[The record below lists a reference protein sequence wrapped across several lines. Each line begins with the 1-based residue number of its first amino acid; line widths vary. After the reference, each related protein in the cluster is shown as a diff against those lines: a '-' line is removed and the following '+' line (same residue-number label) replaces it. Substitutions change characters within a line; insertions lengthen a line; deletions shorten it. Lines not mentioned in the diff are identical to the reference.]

1 MIALSDAV
9 YAYPRGGFVFSC
21 EKADFPDAEV
31 TLLTGGNGSGK
42 TTLCRLLCGV
52 LRPDRGRLLIDG
64 EDATAWPLGRIGA
77 RVGYLL
83 QEPSR
88 QLFRPTVFEELTFV
102 PELLG
107 RDPQETAAKAEALLA
122 EFGLTRLKDRATLTL
137 SRGEKQR
144 LALAA
149 LLMGGAR
156 FFILDEPT
164 TGLDADNR
172 RILYGKIEE
181 LRERGAGFAVASHDR
196 ELLSQWPRRLRLREG
211 RVVRED

>member
-1 MIALSDAV
+1 MIALSAAV
-9 YAYPRGGFVFSC
+9 YADPRGGFVFSC
-21 EKADFPDAEV
+21 EKAEFPDGTV
-31 TLLTGGNGSGK
+31 TLLTGENGSGK

-52 LRPDRGRLLIDG
+52 LRPDKGYLLIDG

-77 RVGYLL
+77 HVGYLL

-88 QLFRPTVFEELTFV
+88 QLFRPSVFEELTFV

-122 EFGLTRLKDRATLTL
+122 EFGLTRLKDRSTLTL

-149 LLMGGAR
+149 LLMGGAG

-164 TGLDADNR
+164 TGLDTDNR
-172 RILYGKIEE
+172 RILYDKIEE
-181 LRERGAGFAVASHDR
+181 LREKGAGFAIASHDR
-196 ELLSQWPRRLRLREG
+196 DLLALSPRRLRVTEG

>member
-1 MIALSDAV
+1 MIVLSDAV

-21 EKADFPDAEV
+21 EKADFLDAEV
-31 TLLTGGNGSGK
+31 TLLTGENGSGK

-107 RDPQETAAKAEALLA
+107 KDPQETAAKAEELLA

-156 FFILDEPT
+156 FFVLDEPT

-211 RVVRED
+211 RVVYED

>member
-1 MIALSDAV
+1 MIELHDV
-9 YAYPRGGFVFSC
+9 AYTYPKGGFSFSC
-21 EKADFPDAEV
+21 EEAVFPAGQV

-42 TTLCRLLCGV
+42 TTLCRLMCGV
-52 LRPDRGRLLIDG
+52 LRPDKGRLLIEG
-64 EDATAWPLGRIGA
+64 EDATAWPLGRIGS

-88 QLFRPTVFEELTFV
+88 QLFRPSVMEELTFV

-107 RDPQETAAKAEALLA
+107 RDPKETAEKASALLA
-122 EFGLTRLKDRATLTL
+122 EFGLAALKDRPTLTL

-149 LLMGGAR
+149 LLMGGAG

-164 TGLDADNR
+164 TGLDGDNR
-172 RILYGKIEE
+172 RILYDKIEE
-181 LRERGAGFAVASHDR
+181 LRQRGVGFAIASHDR
-196 ELLSQWPRRLRLREG
+196 ELLGLWSRRLLLREG
-211 RVVRED
+211 RVVYED

>member
-52 LRPDRGRLLIDG
+52 LRPDKGRLLIDG

-107 RDPQETAAKAEALLA
+107 RDPQETAAKAEELLA

>member
-31 TLLTGGNGSGK
+31 TLLTGENGSGK

-52 LRPDRGRLLIDG
+52 LRPDKGRLLIDG

-107 RDPQETAAKAEALLA
+107 KDPQETAAKAESLLA

>member
-1 MIALSDAV
+1 MIALSHVV
-9 YAYPRGGFVFSC
+9 YSYPKGGFVFSC
-21 EKADFPDAEV
+21 DEAEFPAGEV
-31 TLLTGGNGSGK
+31 TLLTGPNGSGK
-42 TTLCRLLCGV
+42 TTFCRLMCGV

-77 RVGYLL
+77 HVGYLL

-88 QLFRPTVFEELTFV
+88 QLFRPSVFEELTFV

-122 EFGLTRLKDRATLTL
+122 EFGLTRLKDRSTLTL

-149 LLMGGAR
+149 LFMGGAR

-172 RILYGKIEE
+172 RILYDKIDE
-181 LRERGAGFAVASHDR
+181 LREKGAGFAVASHDR

-211 RVVRED
+211 RVVHED

>member
-1 MIALSDAV
+1 MIALSHVV
-9 YAYPRGGFVFSC
+9 YSYPKGGFVFSC
-21 EKADFPDAEV
+21 DEAEFPAGEV
-31 TLLTGGNGSGK
+31 TLLTGPNGSGK

-52 LRPDRGRLLIDG
+52 LRPDKGYLLIDG

-77 RVGYLL
+77 HVGYLL

-122 EFGLTRLKDRATLTL
+122 EFGLTRLKARSTLTL

-149 LLMGGAR
+149 LLMGGAG

-164 TGLDADNR
+164 TGLDTDNR
-172 RILYGKIEE
+172 RILYDKIEE

>member
-52 LRPDRGRLLIDG
+52 LRPDKGRLLIDG

-88 QLFRPTVFEELTFV
+88 QLFRTSVFEELTFV

-107 RDPQETAAKAEALLA
+107 KDPQETAAKAESLLA